1 VVETQVIQ
9 TFGQSVCA
17 ADGHLD
23 RRALG
28 RVVFED
34 AKKLDQL
41 EKILHPKVRE
51 EVARRRFDL
60 EKSGFAAAFYD
71 VPLLFEKNMEDQF
84 DAVLVVSATEK
95 LRRERV
101 RARTGLSD
109 AELDARFKRQL
120 SLAEKEKRASAVVDN
135 NGSEKDLETHLRKVL
150 EQLEIPVKNPSS
162 GPA

>member
-1 VVETQVIQ
+1 
-9 TFGQSVCA
+9 
-17 ADGHLD
+17 
-23 RRALG
+23 
-28 RVVFED
+28 
-34 AKKLDQL
+34 
-41 EKILHPKVRE
+41 
-51 EVARRRFDL
+51 
-60 EKSGFAAAFYD
+60 
-71 VPLLFEKNMEDQF
+71 
-84 DAVLVVSATEK
+84 VSATEK